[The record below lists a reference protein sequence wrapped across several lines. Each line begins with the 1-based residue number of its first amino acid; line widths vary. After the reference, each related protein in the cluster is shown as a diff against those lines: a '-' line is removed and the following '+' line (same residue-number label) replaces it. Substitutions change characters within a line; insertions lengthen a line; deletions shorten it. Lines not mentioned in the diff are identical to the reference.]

1 MMKSHIAQVTARIS
15 SLGLCYLVLL
25 VVPTATLGQDHEQS
39 LAAAKSEAQTV
50 TVSQR
55 PEMFDPGAMDKTV
68 DPCEDFYEYACGTWR
83 KNNPIPSDQ
92 VFWARYNQLG
102 EYNRE
107 VLHKILEQAAGVQQG
122 RSPAART
129 AGDFYAS
136 CMDQTDADRRGYEPL
151 KPELARIAA
160 ISSREQLMQA
170 VAHLHAIG
178 VHAAFE
184 FAAQPDLHDATMQ
197 TAVIAQG
204 GLGLPDRDYYL
215 NQDEKSQQ
223 VRARYLVHISTM
235 LQLTGEAPGEA
246 DRASRAVLDVETRL
260 AGASFERAKM
270 RDPKNRDHKMT
281 VSDLDRMFPNL
292 LFQDFFRA
300 AGAAPVRE
308 IYVAPPDFFQALNT
322 AMDAVS
328 LDDWKAYLR
337 WRLIQ
342 LHAPFLSDAF
352 VQEDFAFERR
362 YLNGQRDLEP
372 RWKRC
377 VSAAD
382 RLLGEALGRVYVE
395 KTFRQ
400 ADKERVMAMVKL
412 EEQVLSEDIQALPW
426 MTAETRQK
434 AILKLQAITNK
445 VGYPE
450 KWIDYREI
458 TIKRNDLLGN
468 IDRIH
473 QFELKRNLKKIGKPT
488 DKEEWIVTTPTVNA
502 YYYPPENSIN
512 FPAGVLQPPLFDPS
526 KDDAVNFGAIGWL
539 IGHELTHGFDD
550 QGSKFDGHG
559 NLANWWT
566 QNDREEFDKRTTCIS
581 EQYQQFIVVDDIHL
595 NGRLTLGENTADNG
609 GIRIALAA
617 LHKSMANKNAAQTLV
632 DGFTPDQRFFIS
644 FAQQWCANVTPERLR
659 VITKVDPHAP
669 VRLRTLGTLG
679 NYQDF
684 AAAFGC
690 KKGQAMISTNAC
702 RVW

>member
-1 MMKSHIAQVTARIS
+1 MKSHTAQVTARIFS
-15 SLGLCYLVLL
+15 SGVCYLAFLL
-25 VVPTATLGQDHEQS
+25 LPSATLGQHPVQS
-39 LAAAKSEAQTV
+39 SVATKSEAQTV
-50 TVSQR
+50 TVSER
-55 PEMFDPGAMDKTV
+55 PQMFDPDAMDKTV
-68 DPCEDFYEYACGTWR
+68 DPCEDFYEYACGTWL

-102 EYNRE
+102 EYNRQ
-107 VLHKILEQAAGVQQG
+107 VLHKILEEAAVVQQR
-122 RSPAART
+122 RSPAARI
-129 AGDFYAS
+129 AGDFYTS
-136 CMDQTDADRRGYEPL
+136 CIDQKDADRRGYEPL

-160 ISSREQLMQA
+160 ISNREQLMQA

-184 FAAQPDLHDATMQ
+184 FSAQPDLHDATMQ

-223 VRARYLVHISTM
+223 TRAKYLAHISTM
-235 LQLTGEAPGEA
+235 FQLTGEEAGEA
-246 DRASRAVLDVETRL
+246 DRASRAVLDLETRL

-281 VSDLDRMFPNL
+281 VSDLDRVFPNL
-292 LFQDFFRA
+292 LFQRFFQA
-300 AGAAPVRE
+300 VGAAPIHD

-328 LDDWKAYLR
+328 LDEWRAYLR

-342 LHAPFLSDAF
+342 LHAPFLSDVF

-412 EEQVLSEDIQALPW
+412 EEQVLADDIQALPW
-426 MTAETRQK
+426 MTGETKQK

-458 TIKRNDLLGN
+458 KIRRNDLLGN

-488 DKEEWIVTTPTVNA
+488 DKQEWIVTTPTVNA

-512 FPAGVLQPPLFDPS
+512 FPAGVLQSPLFDPS

-550 QGSKFDGHG
+550 QGSKFDGQG
-559 NLANWWT
+559 NLTNWWT
-566 QNDREEFDKRTTCIS
+566 QNDREEFDKRTSCIAD
-581 EQYQQFIVVDDIHL
+581 QYQQFIVVDDIHL

-617 LHKSMANKNAAQTLV
+617 LHKSMANKNAAQALV

-669 VRLRTLGTLG
+669 VRFRTLGTLG

-684 AAAFGC
+684 ATAFGC
-690 KKGQAMISTNAC
+690 KTGQAMISTNSC